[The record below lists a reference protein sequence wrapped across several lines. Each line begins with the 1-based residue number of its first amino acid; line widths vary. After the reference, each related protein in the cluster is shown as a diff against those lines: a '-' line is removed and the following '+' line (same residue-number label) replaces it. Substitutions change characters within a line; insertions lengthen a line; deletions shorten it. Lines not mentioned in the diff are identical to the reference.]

1 MPPDTPYRTKVTA
14 ESYIRLYCL
23 LYGMHGIILRFA
35 NVYGERQGE
44 TGEGGVISIFARL
57 LHEHKPLTVF
67 GDGQQTRDFI
77 YVGDIAETMVR
88 SLSYEGLAT
97 LNVST
102 GCKVSLN
109 ALLSVMEKLT
119 GQIPS
124 VQYGPRRKGDIRDS
138 VLSHEALQKELGPM
152 TFTSLQDGLSRTLAY
167 FSTHP

>member
-1 MPPDTPYRTKVTA
+1 
-14 ESYIRLYCL
+14 
-23 LYGMHGIILRFA
+23 
-35 NVYGERQGE
+35 
-44 TGEGGVISIFARL
+44 
-57 LHEHKPLTVF
+57 
-67 GDGQQTRDFI
+67 
-77 YVGDIAETMVR
+77 MVR

-102 GCKVSLN
+102 GCKVTLN